1 MNLFYIDKDPQKC
14 AEWSVDSHCVKMIL
28 EAAQLLSTAHRILDG
43 KPIIEE
49 RTLASGKVRNHTNYE
64 FPSVN
69 DKRNTLLYKATHINH
84 PCAIWVRTN
93 QNNYAWAWQY
103 LKEHCD
109 EYTHRYGKI
118 HKVER
123 EGLLSKLWYAPKN
136 INKSDSFTPPPNA
149 MDAKYIISDDTTDN
163 YKNYY
168 VVGKEHLHKWT
179 KRTMPKWMQ
188 QYANMN
194 TWRT

>member
-43 KPIIEE
+43 KAIIEE

-118 HKVER
+118 HKVESS
-123 EGLLSKLWYAPKN
+123 GLLKQLDPIPDN
-136 INKSDSFTPPPNA
+136 ITMSDYKTIVPSA
-149 MDAKYIISDDTTDN
+149 MDPKYIISKSPIEN
-163 YKNYY
+163 YRNYY
-168 VVGKEHLHKWT
+168 KYGKAHLHKW
-179 KRTMPKWMQ
+179 KNRQPPEWIKE
-188 QYANMN
+188 A
-194 TWRT
+194 

>member
-1 MNLFYIDKDPQKC
+1 MNLFYIDPDPQKC

-28 EAAQLLSTAHRILDG
+28 ESAQLLSTAHRILDG

-69 DKRNTLLYKATHINH
+69 DMRNTMLYKATHINH
-84 PCAIWVRTN
+84 PCAIWCRDN
-93 QNNYAWAWQY
+93 SHNYAWTWRY

-118 HKVER
+118 HKVESS
-123 EGLLSKLWYAPKN
+123 GLLDMLEVLPGKIIHTSYM
-136 INKSDSFTPPPNA
+136 TPPPSA
-149 MDAKYIISDDTTDN
+149 MDPKYIISQFPMEN
-163 YKNYY
+163 YRNYY
-168 VVGKEHLHKWT
+168 KYGKAHLHKW
-179 KRTMPKWMQ
+179 KNRQPPEWIKE
-188 QYANMN
+188 A
-194 TWRT
+194 